1 MKKLAKKFK
10 IKSLQWQLILGFFM
24 ILVILLSIMGI
35 YQFKHM
41 KEYLYRS
48 KIQSLQQKFHS
59 MNLDELYEKQVN
71 DDVSSITAILNG
83 LTDRDV
89 SIAFIDKS
97 GQVKLKLQHQEYDKV
112 KKQTN
117 EVSQGSK
124 EKAKLIVAIPEV
136 SKEKYINILNE
147 EGNLEKTYE
156 IVEDEDDNCQLIVWR
171 KVGNI
176 YSPSALI
183 QISTSVNE
191 IESLLENQLRV
202 SIGLSIF
209 ILIVGVILGKAI
221 FKRTLTPLYNIANTV
236 EEINVD
242 ELDRRLSEENGQLEV
257 DRLAKSFNT
266 MLKKI
271 DTSFKEEQYTKEKMR
286 RFVSDA
292 SHELRTPLTSIHG
305 FVEVLLRGAAK
316 NEDQLNLALNSML
329 IESERLTKLVN
340 DLLII
345 TKLEQEPIVETNRE
359 NLKVLIQEIVPHLQI
374 LALNRK
380 LQIELMDNIMVYINR
395 NQIKQVI
402 FNLAQNAVI
411 HTDKEEGIIKIST
424 SMGKLST
431 DTYAILKIT
440 DNGTGIPEKNINK
453 IYDRFFR
460 SDFHRGRDKGGYGLG
475 LSIVKSIIDSNGGK
489 IDVESKLG
497 VGTTFSI
504 YLKLNK

>member
-1 MKKLAKKFK
+1 MKKITRKFK

-48 KIQSLQQKFHS
+48 KIQSLQQKFHN
-59 MNLDELYEKQVN
+59 MDLDELYEKQAN
-71 DDVSSITAILNG
+71 DDLSSITSILNE

-89 SIAFIDKS
+89 SIVLIDKS
-97 GQVKLKLQHQEYDKV
+97 GQVKLKLQQQEYDKV
-112 KKQTN
+112 KKETN
-117 EVSQGSK
+117 EVSQGNK
-124 EKAKLIVAIPEV
+124 EKAKFIVSIPEV

-156 IVEDEDDNCQLIVWR
+156 VIEDEDDNCQLIVWR

-176 YSPSALI
+176 SSPSALI
-183 QISTSVNE
+183 QISTPIND

-221 FKRTLTPLYNIANTV
+221 FKRTLTPLYNISNTV

-242 ELDRRLSEENGQLEV
+242 ELDIRLSEENGQLEV

-271 DTSFKEEQYTKEKMR
+271 DTSFKEEQYIKEKMR

-359 NLKVLIQEIVPHLQI
+359 NLKGLIKEIAPHLQI
-374 LALNRK
+374 LVENRK

-395 NQIKQVI
+395 DQIKQVI
-402 FNLAQNAVI
+402 FNLTQNAVI
-411 HTDKEEGIIKIST
+411 HTDKEEGIIKIAT
-424 SMGKLST
+424 SMGKLSI

-489 IDVESKLG
+489 IDVESELG